1 MSNGTHRIASGT
13 RFVGALRGSGDLTIE
28 GAAEGSV
35 SIDGALECTAS
46 ADCSLEV
53 EATTVR
59 IAGAFSGTIEAR
71 GRVELLASARVA
83 ASVRSPVFV
92 MAEGAV
98 FRGALEMPEPEAL
111 AVASAKPASAK
122 PAPTTPTPAKPA
134 FAPKAELMATTVDPS
149 SPVVADGAGAVGDV
163 PAEEQAVPPDAT
175 AAEASESDSS
185 TEPAEKAPAKRRTSR
200 GAKS

>member
-13 RFVGALRGSGDLTIE
+13 RFAGALRGSGDLTIE

-35 SIDGALECTAS
+35 SLDGALECTAS
-46 ADCSLEV
+46 AACSLEV

-59 IAGAFSGTIEAR
+59 IAGEFSGTIDAR
-71 GRVELLASARVA
+71 ARVELLASARVT

-98 FRGALEMPEPEAL
+98 FRGAIEMPEPVAP
-111 AVASAKPASAK
+111 AVASAK

-163 PAEEQAVPPDAT
+163 PAEEQAAPPDAT